1 MARNKSV
8 IEISVIGHKELIDA
22 QKAVTKYS
30 DALKKAKKDVVD
42 HKNATNAEAQAL
54 AHAETNLKKARG
66 EYRQAQKSIKDL
78 AKATQTSGSFTMKM
92 AKAFGVA
99 QLAVDG
105 FKKVSQALANQI
117 TDSVKVFA
125 DFDIQ
130 MQKVKAISGAN
141 ASEFAKLKQSAQDLG
156 RSTFFTATQVGE
168 LQMNFS
174 KLGFT
179 ATETLDAQSA
189 ALDMATATGEDLA
202 RTATVIG
209 SSIRGFALD
218 ATEAT
223 RVADVMA
230 ASFTSSALDLEK
242 FQTSMTK
249 VAPIAE
255 LMGVSLE
262 ATTAIMGKLSDAG
275 IEASIAGTSLRNIFL
290 KMGDPS
296 SDLSKALGK
305 TIGSGEELVAELK
318 RLRDAG
324 VDVEKMLAVVDQ
336 RQVAAFATMVKG
348 VDVIERQIIA
358 FENANGAAAEMAG
371 TVGDALK
378 GAMLRFKS
386 ALDGLKI
393 VLVDQIGENLQGVI
407 DKFAVFFNF
416 LAKSAEVP
424 LSEELNKQ
432 RIALTTY
439 ESKLLDVNT
448 SESERFKLI
457 TELKE
462 TYPDYLG
469 HLDAETAK
477 NNELK
482 LALKNTNKQLMNK
495 ILLQKED
502 EKIAEQAE
510 KSAERMADLME
521 REDIIRKEMAKII
534 EEQRRRV
541 DEDDFGIGIRI
552 ANQTYFTL
560 EEGMSLEQQA
570 LDLLRQMD
578 AYTVEGTV
586 GSRQKEYN
594 AFSNDVANLQT
605 ATKNYNHQIGIGNAL
620 EGERLKLMERLG
632 IKLDDIKEK
641 ATTTTTNGGG
651 GKSVTPQGEPSG
663 LTPAQQELKD
673 IELQLKQDLL
683 LSEQA
688 FADNTTFTREML
700 NRDLLELQIMH
711 LEEMTN
717 VKGLEF
723 EVQLDLE
730 TKLAKAKGRLRDED
744 LKATEQTEK
753 AKSELIKANI
763 DNAMAIGSSLT
774 QIGQI
779 MGENSA
785 AAKAGIA
792 ITKAAGVASAISGII
807 DAQGAIAKQ
816 AKSGDP
822 YSAFARMAIM
832 AAAVAPLIASL
843 VALKGGGGEGGS
855 TETGS
860 SRMEKLERGGLT
872 RGGMFEG
879 ASHAYGG
886 VKFAVGGRIMEAE
899 GGEAI
904 INKRSTAAFKPILSA
919 INSYNGNGVK
929 FADGGLINSGEKFA
943 LGGAIRTAQQM
954 VSGAVGGSTKVVVV
968 ESDLTTTQNKVSAL
982 QSQASF

>member
-1 MARNKSV
+1 
-8 IEISVIGHKELIDA
+8 
-22 QKAVTKYS
+22 
-30 DALKKAKKDVVD
+30 
-42 HKNATNAEAQAL
+42 
-54 AHAETNLKKARG
+54 
-66 EYRQAQKSIKDL
+66 
-78 AKATQTSGSFTMKM
+78 
-92 AKAFGVA
+92 
-99 QLAVDG
+99 
-105 FKKVSQALANQI
+105 
-117 TDSVKVFA
+117 
-125 DFDIQ
+125 
-130 MQKVKAISGAN
+130 
-141 ASEFAKLKQSAQDLG
+141 
-156 RSTFFTATQVGE
+156 
-168 LQMNFS
+168 
-174 KLGFT
+174 
-179 ATETLDAQSA
+179 
-189 ALDMATATGEDLA
+189 
-202 RTATVIG
+202 
-209 SSIRGFALD
+209 
-218 ATEAT
+218 
-223 RVADVMA
+223 
-230 ASFTSSALDLEK
+230 
-242 FQTSMTK
+242 
-249 VAPIAE
+249 
-255 LMGVSLE
+255 
-262 ATTAIMGKLSDAG
+262 
-275 IEASIAGTSLRNIFL
+275 
-290 KMGDPS
+290 
-296 SDLSKALGK
+296 
-305 TIGSGEELVAELK
+305 
-318 RLRDAG
+318 
-324 VDVEKMLAVVDQ
+324 
-336 RQVAAFATMVKG
+336 
-348 VDVIERQIIA
+348 
-358 FENANGAAAEMAG
+358 
-371 TVGDALK
+371 
-378 GAMLRFKS
+378 
-386 ALDGLKI
+386 
-393 VLVDQIGENLQGVI
+393 
-407 DKFAVFFNF
+407 
-416 LAKSAEVP
+416 
-424 LSEELNKQ
+424 
-432 RIALTTY
+432 
-439 ESKLLDVNT
+439 LLDVNT

-521 REDIIRKEMAKII
+521 REDIVRQEMAKII

-541 DEDDFGIGIRI
+541 DEDDFGVGIRI

-586 GSRQKEYN
+586 GSRQREYN

-605 ATKNYNHQIGIGNAL
+605 ATKNYNHQIGIGNVL

-641 ATTTTTNGGG
+641 TTTTTTTGGGG

-730 TKLAKAKGRLRDED
+730 RKLAQAKGRLRDED
-744 LKATEQTEK
+744 LKKTEETEK

-774 QIGQI
+774 QIGEI
-779 MGENSA
+779 MGKNSA

-792 ITKAAGVASAISGII
+792 ITKAAGVASAIKGII
-807 DAQGAIAKQ
+807 DAKGAIAKQ
-816 AKSGDP
+816 ADSGDP
-822 YSAFARMAIM
+822 FSAFARMAMM

-843 VALKGGGGEGGS
+843 VALKGGGGEGGT
-855 TETGS
+855 TETGG

-872 RGGMFEG
+872 RGGMFQG

-954 VSGAVGGSTKVVVV
+954 VSGVVGGSTKVVVV